1 VTATAPG
8 PIPALLP
15 YGPGHQFVL
24 YADACSGVAGAPH
37 EANFAA
43 VNTVLR
49 RLAPAPEFILFPG
62 DEIVGLVADAGALRA
77 QWRHWLDVE
86 MAWLDR
92 TAMPLFHATGNHTA
106 YDAMSE
112 AVFRD
117 VLALPRNGPP
127 GQEGL
132 SYWVRRGDLLL
143 VFVHTLWSGGG
154 GEGHVETAWLNRTL
168 GEHADARQTL
178 VLGHHPV
185 HPVNG
190 FSGSYQR
197 EVGPESA
204 GPFWDVL
211 VRHRVLAYLCSHIL
225 AFDVQAHQGVLQ
237 VTTAGAGTG
246 HRMPE
251 GIEYL
256 HLVQAALDADGLRL
270 QVLDTA
276 GQVRER
282 LAWPVRVPAV
292 GWRPLAM
299 GAQDAP
305 VRGRLGLDGTVALR
319 FIGRAAPIGTSAVQ
333 TLLSAYDP
341 SVLASLWIGLAGP
354 HQRLIAV
361 VGPEPGRSPHLWHGP
376 ALPAGA
382 PFELELLLHAGM
394 GPGGLLCR
402 ADADAPWSS
411 LRGASP
417 WGLERLNW
425 PSLWSIGQDQAGPGD
440 RAFLGEDLT
449 VIVSEVL
456 SVTAQ
461 VIVDEVG
468 GEVADIIPAD
478 TTTDQADLFKMA
490 AGRNL
495 LPAKIRE
502 QPVQVGMQHP
512 CEI

>member
-1 VTATAPG
+1 M
-8 PIPALLP
+8 
-15 YGPGHQFVL
+15 L

-37 EANFAA
+37 ERNFAT
-43 VNTVLR
+43 VNAVLR
-49 RLAPAPEFILFPG
+49 CLAPVPEFILFPG
-62 DEIVGLVADAGALRA
+62 DEIAGLVADPGALRA

-92 TAMPLFHATGNHTA
+92 TATPLFHTTGNHTA
-106 YDAMSE
+106 YNPMSE

-117 VLALPRNGPP
+117 VLALPRNGPQD
-127 GQEGL
+127 QEGL

-143 VFVHTLWSGGG
+143 VFVHTLWSGLG
-154 GEGHVETAWLNRTL
+154 GEGHVETAWLDRTL
-168 GEHADARQTL
+168 GEHADARHKL

-204 GPFWDVL
+204 GPFWGVL
-211 VRHRVLAYLCSHIL
+211 ARHGVLAYLCSHIL
-225 AFDVQAHQGVLQ
+225 AFDVQAHEGVLQ

-256 HLVQAALDADGLRL
+256 HLVQMALDADGLRL

-282 LAWPVRVPAV
+282 LAWPVQAPVA
-292 GWRPLAM
+292 GWDMLVM

-305 VRGRLGLDGTVALR
+305 VRGQLGADAAVALR
-319 FIGRAAPIGTSAVQ
+319 FTGRTAPTGTSAVQ
-333 TLLSAYDP
+333 TLLAAYDP
-341 SVLASLWIGLAGP
+341 GVLASLWIGLAGSQ
-354 HQRLIAV
+354 QRLLVV

-376 ALPAGA
+376 VLPAA
-382 PFELELLLHAGM
+382 TSFELELLLHAGM
-394 GPGGLLCR
+394 GPGGLLYR
-402 ADADAPWSS
+402 AGADEPWSS

-425 PSLWSIGQDQAGPGD
+425 PSLWSIGEGQTGP
-440 RAFLGEDLT
+440 R
-449 VIVSEVL
+449 
-456 SVTAQ
+456 
-461 VIVDEVG
+461 
-468 GEVADIIPAD
+468 
-478 TTTDQADLFKMA
+478 
-490 AGRNL
+490 
-495 LPAKIRE
+495 
-502 QPVQVGMQHP
+502 
-512 CEI
+512 

>member
-1 VTATAPG
+1 
-8 PIPALLP
+8 
-15 YGPGHQFVL
+15 
-24 YADACSGVAGAPH
+24 
-37 EANFAA
+37 
-43 VNTVLR
+43 
-49 RLAPAPEFILFPG
+49 
-62 DEIVGLVADAGALRA
+62 
-77 QWRHWLDVE
+77 
-86 MAWLDR
+86 M
-92 TAMPLFHATGNHTA
+92 
-106 YDAMSE
+106 
-112 AVFRD
+112 
-117 VLALPRNGPP
+117 
-127 GQEGL
+127 
-132 SYWVRRGDLLL
+132 
-143 VFVHTLWSGGG
+143 
-154 GEGHVETAWLNRTL
+154 
-168 GEHADARQTL
+168 
-178 VLGHHPV
+178 
-185 HPVNG
+185 
-190 FSGSYQR
+190 
-197 EVGPESA
+197 
-204 GPFWDVL
+204 
-211 VRHRVLAYLCSHIL
+211 RHRVLAYLCSHIL

-305 VRGRLGLDGTVALR
+305 MRGRLGLDGTVALR